1 LGGEFKVDLDHLK
14 SFRDALKQSVEELEA
29 ARRALAHVRADQI
42 GTARL
47 DDACD
52 RFQHRW
58 QHGTEQLKELV
69 KAVGGGVETTMLSYE
84 RFEEELS
91 KSLRRMGDTAAA
103 NAAGTH

>member
-1 LGGEFKVDLDHLK
+1 M
-14 SFRDALKQSVEELEA
+14 KQSVEELEA

-58 QHGTEQLKELV
+58 QHGAEQLKELV

-91 KSLRRMGDTAAA
+91 QSLRRMGDTAAA